1 MRENPYRQDREGM
14 IELLQQY
21 NSMKQGRGYV
31 FLEEDAF
38 EQLIDY
44 FDEKDD
50 LSSALEAAEYGIQQ
64 YPYSSIL
71 LIKKADLLI
80 AKRLYREALALLEKA
95 ELLDTGD
102 INLYILKTDVY
113 LALDQQKKAADLLEK
128 AMDRLYRAK

>member
-1 MRENPYRQDREGM
+1 MREKPYREDREGI

-21 NSMKQGRGYV
+21 DNMKQGSGYI
-31 FLEEDAF
+31 FIEEDAF
-38 EQLIDY
+38 EQIIDY

-80 AKRLYREALALLEKA
+80 AKRNYKEASTLLEKA
-95 ELLDTGD
+95 ELS
-102 INLYILKTDVY
+102 Y
-113 LALDQQKKAADLLEK
+113 
-128 AMDRLYRAK
+128 